1 MALFKRSR
9 FTEIPQDVDLTA
21 IDRESKYRNFKGT
34 QQKLLTAA
42 LTCFSLFQLY
52 ASLSGMI
59 PQQILPVCPPG
70 IRHQPCV
77 HHVPDDQKFRPQQDE
92 SH

>member
-34 QQKLLTAA
+34 QQNLLGDHA
-42 LTCFSLFQLY
+42 
-52 ASLSGMI
+52 
-59 PQQILPVCPPG
+59 
-70 IRHQPCV
+70 R
-77 HHVPDDQKFRPQQDE
+77 
-92 SH
+92 

>member
-59 PQQILPVCPPG
+59 PSRFCGMSTWDSPSALRTSCT
-70 IRHQPCV
+70 R
-77 HHVPDDQKFRPQQDE
+77 RPKIPTATR
-92 SH
+92 

>member
-59 PQQILPVCPPG
+59 PQQILRYV
-70 IRHQPCV
+70 RHQPCV